1 MSEDNKGRYRISI
14 SYGALS
20 ARFTRDMI
28 TILEAG
34 ELGLKMSKLLFEIV
48 ETKDVVIS
56 LEVLARYKEPLK

>member
-1 MSEDNKGRYRISI
+1 MSEDVKSRYRIPI

-20 ARFTRDMI
+20 ASFTRDMI